1 MSGVGCIALA
11 VLIILLVPV
20 VVLPWEGRRVPD
32 TLHAAI
38 AAGGLAAAGLE
49 GGASALP
56 WAAAAGIVSLLTVTA
71 IVTTARGFLNV
82 QILTATD
89 IKLLAAGS
97 TWLGIGGAVVMI
109 CAAFAALFGAALLQR
124 WRSANRRPDFTAIA
138 ALAILCVSI
147 QQALPQ
153 GEAMAVH
160 AASRTSGE
168 PHAE

>member
-1 MSGVGCIALA
+1 MSGIGCIALA

-20 VVLPWEGRRVPD
+20 VVLPWEGRRVPGS
-32 TLHAAI
+32 LHAAI

-49 GGASALP
+49 GGAGALP
-56 WAAAAGIVSLLTVTA
+56 WAAAAGVASLLTVAA
-71 IVTTARGFLNV
+71 IVTTVRGLLNV

-97 TWLGIGGAVVMI
+97 TWLGIGGAVMMI

-124 WRSANRRPDFTAIA
+124 WRSADRRPDFAVIA
-138 ALAILCVSI
+138 TLAIVCVSI
-147 QQALPQ
+147 QQVLPQ
-153 GEAMAVH
+153 DGVTATHVAGR
-160 AASRTSGE
+160 ASDK